1 MKFKPLYFYG
11 AIAVI
16 VIITLIVVSQSGE
29 SENTKP
35 IDITSEQKLPDDEI
49 HNPLKSGESP
59 SKDNVSEGF
68 KHKLE
73 MLEKSIEENPKD
85 TLKIR
90 EYADL
95 LAAAHKKDKA
105 IEYYQKLLDINPRRT
120 DILFSL
126 SFIYYSSGDL
136 DKAEAETKK
145 ILIFEPD
152 NANAQYNLGAIA
164 AGKGDK
170 EKAREIW
177 TNLVEKFPDEEI
189 GIRAKKSIEKL

>member
-11 AIAVI
+11 AFAV
-16 VIITLIVVSQSGE
+16 VIIVTLIIVSQS
-29 SENTKP
+29 SNTDNTKP

-49 HNPLKSGESP
+49 HNPLNSGESP
-59 SKDNVSEGF
+59 NKDNVSEGF

-73 MLEKSIEENPKD
+73 VLEKSIEENPKD

-126 SFIYYSSGDL
+126 SFIYYSSGEL

-145 ILIFEPD
+145 ILAFEPD
-152 NANAQYNLGAIA
+152 NANAQYNLGAIT

-170 EKAREIW
+170 EGAREIW
-177 TNLVEKFPDEEI
+177 TKLVELYADDEI
-189 GIRAKKSIEKL
+189 GTRAKNSIEKL

>member
-16 VIITLIVVSQSGE
+16 VIITLIVVSQS
-29 SENTKP
+29 NKTKDTLP
-35 IDITSEQKLPDDEI
+35 IDVTSEQKIPDDDI
-49 HNPLKSGESP
+49 HNQLESGESP
-59 SKDNVSEGF
+59 NKNNVSEGF
-68 KHKLE
+68 KQKLE

-95 LAAAHKKDKA
+95 LAAAHKIDKA
-105 IEYYQKLLDINPRRT
+105 IEYYQKVLDINPRRT

-145 ILIFEPD
+145 ILSIEPD

-177 TNLVEKFPDEEI
+177 TKLVEKYADREI
-189 GIRAKKSIEKL
+189 GTRAKNSIEKL

>member
-16 VIITLIVVSQSGE
+16 VIITLIVVSQSGDT
-29 SENTKP
+29 ENTKP
-35 IDITSEQKLPDDEI
+35 IDVTSEQKLPDDEI

-59 SKDNVSEGF
+59 NKDNVSEGF

-145 ILIFEPD
+145 ILTFEPD

-177 TNLVEKFPDEEI
+177 TKLVEKYADDEI
-189 GIRAKKSIEKL
+189 GIRAKNSIEKL